1 MRGTIVNTILF
12 IIVIALFSLHWVLRS
27 DPSRRNIEVMP
38 DMAQSPAYA
47 SFGANQ
53 NFRDGMTLRGPVPRT
68 VVRGRMPLHYVATPA
83 DALRAGRELRSP
95 FAPNDAK
102 VLARGKFVFETYCM
116 TCHGVHGTGDGTV
129 AQRGYP
135 TPASLLAPRAVQM
148 ADGQLFHV
156 LTYGQ
161 NNMPSY
167 AAQVGREDRWRVIAY
182 VRSLQGRRP

>member
-1 MRGTIVNTILF
+1 MRRTIVNTILF
-12 IIVIALFSLHWVLRS
+12 IIVIVLFSLNWVLRS

-38 DMAQSPAYA
+38 DMARSPAYA
-47 SFGANQ
+47 SFGANG
-53 NFRDGMTLRGPVPRT
+53 NFRDGMTLRGPVPGT
-68 VVRGRMPLHYVATPA
+68 VVRGRMPLHYAATPV

-95 FAPNDAK
+95 FAPGDAK
-102 VLARGKFVFETYCM
+102 VLGRGKVVFENYCM
-116 TCHGVHGTGDGTV
+116 TCHGAGGKGDGTV

-135 TPASLLAPRAVQM
+135 MPASLVAPKAVQM
-148 ADGQLFHV
+148 ADGQMFHV